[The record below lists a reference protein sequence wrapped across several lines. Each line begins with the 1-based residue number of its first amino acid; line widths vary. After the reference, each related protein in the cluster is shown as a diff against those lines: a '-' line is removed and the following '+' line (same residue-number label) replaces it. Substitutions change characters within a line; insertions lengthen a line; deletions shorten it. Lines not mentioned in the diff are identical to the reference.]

1 MWKHDGY
8 YRDKRYLNLDKIS
21 TPENVLYC
29 INQPFFIVQ
38 KRKKYGVGGRG
49 REGGYFLLGH
59 INSTVNMPRDIS
71 KYKFKPEKIKI
82 IANLF
87 VTRVVGFIY

>member
-1 MWKHDGY
+1 
-8 YRDKRYLNLDKIS
+8 
-21 TPENVLYC
+21 
-29 INQPFFIVQ
+29 
-38 KRKKYGVGGRG
+38 
-49 REGGYFLLGH
+49 
-59 INSTVNMPRDIS
+59 MPRDIS